1 MWWTPRKR
9 GAGAGSSPNANHN
22 VLKTKG
28 DQLEPHFGHGNQSRA
43 ALLLS
48 LNLLAL
54 LCHPG
59 VEWREAQYVLLRQM
73 LARRQTL
80 FHDIQALRRSMIF
93 DSWEPVMAFMPRGL
107 ELASQVNTS

>member
-1 MWWTPRKR
+1 VVDAPQ
-9 GAGAGSSPNANHN
+9 AGCGRWKLANANHN

-28 DQLEPHFGHGNQSRA
+28 EQLEPHFGHGNQSRA

-59 VEWREAQYVLLRQM
+59 VEWREAQYVLLRQT

-93 DSWEPVMAFMPRGL
+93 DSWEPVMAFRPRGL